1 LERFTLKIRSF
12 SALIASG
19 ILLATATLAL
29 SGCGVVVLYKT
40 PEYTYSGRPVPPS
53 KLLERV
59 LVAFSATGTSGGL
72 QILDGLR
79 DLRGNVQNTT
89 KSYSISG
96 YSEAQPV
103 SILNFPEET
112 TGYVLS
118 YNDGNLVDINYS
130 KETASGTVTNFG
142 AQPAS
147 AAASPLGL
155 AFAGAAQQAGQLVF
169 YTNGTSYLLN
179 LPGVNK
185 VVINPGFSVV
195 LAMVQNSNTLYRIVK
210 LPATP
215 NPTLPPGY
223 VDCEPLLLPAY
234 CVVPVAGTYD
244 RPVNVNFSID
254 GTTAYVL
261 NSGPENGGTTAS
273 VSLLDTSALNIDTV
287 PTVNPLSPGAP
298 SPMST
303 LPAGVANPVQ
313 IPGGVTASTSDGT
326 YLYLAG
332 QQLQTSGPYKG
343 LFAGNLTTM
352 NLTTYAVSAPV
363 SISDGTHTKL
373 LFADSNTLW
382 IASSNCANGVRA
394 ATAAAELASQGFTDQ
409 AGNYNCLTMATTGT
423 ATPPATILPAVV
435 QSNVSSVAP
444 VVVPNPNTNQNQYY
458 YGSVNG
464 LCWVQNYYKV
474 FSGYG
479 GQIHAFYTGLNPSP
493 IVETQQE
500 DANGGPPGSEINNIN
515 MTVQGTV
522 YDVAY
527 MDAETDAAD

>member
-1 LERFTLKIRSF
+1 MKTRSF

-59 LVAFSATGTSGGL
+59 LVAFSATGNSGGL
-72 QILDGLR
+72 EILDGLR

-89 KSYSISG
+89 KTFAISG
-96 YSEAQPV
+96 YSEAEPV

-118 YNDGNLVDINYS
+118 YNDGNLIDINYS
-130 KETASGTVTNFG
+130 KETASGTVSNF
-142 AQPAS
+142 APQPAS

-169 YTNGTSYLLN
+169 ETGGITYLLN

-195 LAMVQNSNTLYRIVK
+195 LAMVQNSNTLYRVVK
-210 LPATP
+210 LPATA
-215 NPTLPPGY
+215 NPVLPPGY

-244 RPVNVNFSID
+244 RPVNVNFSVD
-254 GTTAYVL
+254 GSTAYVL

-273 VSLLDTSALNIDTV
+273 VSFLDTSALNIDTV
-287 PTVNPLSPGAP
+287 PTVDPLSSGAP

-303 LPAGVANPVQ
+303 LPAGVANPIP
-313 IPGGVTASTSDGT
+313 IPGGVTASNSDGT

-343 LFAGNLTTM
+343 LFAGNLTTI
-352 NLTTYAVSAPV
+352 NLATYAVSAPV

-373 LFADSNTLW
+373 LFADNNTMW

-409 AGNYNCLTMATTGT
+409 AGNYNCLTMTTTGT
-423 ATPPATILPAVV
+423 ATPPATIIPAVV
-435 QSNVSSVAP
+435 QSNVSSVTP
-444 VVVPNPNTNQNQYY
+444 VTVPNPNTNQNQYY
-458 YGSVNG
+458 YGSATG

-474 FSGYG
+474 FTGYG
-479 GQIHAFYTGLNPSP
+479 GQIHAFYTGLNPNP

-527 MDAETDAAD
+527 MDAETDSAD

>member
-1 LERFTLKIRSF
+1 MKTRSF

-53 KLLERV
+53 KMLQRV

-72 QILDGLR
+72 EILDGLR

-89 KSYSISG
+89 KIFPISG
-96 YSEAQPV
+96 YSEAQPI
-103 SILNFPEET
+103 SILNFPEQT

-130 KETASGTVTNFG
+130 KEAAAGTVTNFG
-142 AQPAS
+142 PAAAS

-155 AFAGAAQQAGQLVF
+155 AFAGAAQAAGQLVF
-169 YTNGTSYLLN
+169 FTGGVTYYLN

-210 LPATP
+210 LPATA
-215 NPTLPPGY
+215 NPVLPPGY

-234 CVVPVAGTYD
+234 CVVPVAGKYD
-244 RPVNVNFSID
+244 RPVNVNFSVD
-254 GTTAYVL
+254 GNTAYVL
-261 NSGPENGGTTAS
+261 NSGQENGGNTSS
-273 VSLLDTSALNIDTV
+273 VAFLDTSALNIDSV
-287 PTVNPLSPGAP
+287 PTVDPLSPTAP

-303 LPAGVANPVQ
+303 LTSPTGGPVANPIL
-313 IPGGVTASTSDGT
+313 IPGGVTASNSDGT

-343 LFAGNLTTM
+343 LFAGNLTTI
-352 NLTTYAVSAPV
+352 NLTSYAVSAPV

-373 LFADSNTLW
+373 LFADNDTLW
-382 IASSNCANGVRA
+382 IAASNCANGVRA
-394 ATAAAELASQGFTDQ
+394 ATAATELASQGFTDQ
-409 AGNYNCLTMATTGT
+409 AGNYNCLTLTTTGT
-423 ATPPATILPAVV
+423 STPPATIIPAVV
-435 QSNVSSVAP
+435 QSNVSSVTP

-458 YGSVNG
+458 YGSATG

-474 FSGYG
+474 FTGYG
-479 GQIHAFYTGLNPSP
+479 GQVHAFYTGPNPNP